1 MTGSKI
7 ILVVN
12 GPDAPSVVAQLMTRI
27 NVDKPDCTVTA
38 VRQHLHDRSRA
49 SPLMAALRLQ
59 DRFEVVPQDVP
70 IAALGAASLGGETAP
85 ALAG

>member
-38 VRQHLHDRSRA
+38 VRQHADYEVDEVLN
-49 SPLMAALRLQ
+49 RL
-59 DRFEVVPQDVP
+59 E
-70 IAALGAASLGGETAP
+70 
-85 ALAG
+85 LADEEEP